1 MKTGLSTLPIL
12 FLLTLIG
19 CETTRT
25 ELPEPQKAVGFAL
38 RADPVQWEPQNMSEG
53 EGGILIE
60 MVPAGHEIS
69 EWTELLV
76 QQILFNDLGFERFV
90 DAWYR
95 GLRAEDEAIEIE
107 RIEDTDEAIA
117 FVYSSEVIGQSSVVR
132 FMKGP
137 DAIYSLSYNCKDGSC
152 NMERFGL
159 WREIILNSDL
169 VENPELA
176 RAIAE

>member
-19 CETTRT
+19 CETTRA

-76 QQILFNDLGFERFV
+76 QQILFNDLGFERF
-90 DAWYR
+90 
-95 GLRAEDEAIEIE
+95 
-107 RIEDTDEAIA
+107 
-117 FVYSSEVIGQSSVVR
+117 
-132 FMKGP
+132 
-137 DAIYSLSYNCKDGSC
+137 
-152 NMERFGL
+152 GL